1 MCRIAYSM
9 IADAEEKGLI
19 KPGEVNHFLIK
30 KPLVQPCLF
39 ANNKIELCIDDQFM
53 HTIQDFCS

>member
-1 MCRIAYSM
+1 M